1 MPEEITKLFYYLYCY
16 FLTNLKPFKIL
27 GNLAD
32 VLRGSKLSVRVRPP
46 LHKIPKLCGNF
57 GFPQNF
63 RIRNLFY
70 FIISTRI
77 LCTAQRVRLQKNESY
92 LHVFSKVFVC
102 FIRLLPDAYILKLK
116 YNRRKKEAYKPTNKQ
131 GNRNRSK
138 NKAIFE
144 LKTDLL
150 DC

>member
-16 FLTNLKPFKIL
+16 FLTNLKPCKIL

-32 VLRGSKLSVRVRPP
+32 VLRGSKLSIRVRPP

-70 FIISTRI
+70 LIIFTRI
-77 LCTAQRVRLQKNESY
+77 LCTAQRVRLQKNESS

-102 FIRLLPDAYILKLK
+102 FIRLFPDAYTLKLK
-116 YNRRKKEAYKPTNKQ
+116 YNRRKKEAYKTNQQTRKQ
-131 GNRNRSK
+131 KQIKKQSN
-138 NKAIFE
+138 
-144 LKTDLL
+144 L
-150 DC
+150 

>member
-1 MPEEITKLFYYLYCY
+1 MPEQITKVFYYLYCY

-32 VLRGSKLSVRVRPP
+32 VLRGSKLSICVRPP

-70 FIISTRI
+70 LIIFTRI
-77 LCTAQRVRLQKNESY
+77 LCTAQRVRLQKNESS

-102 FIRLLPDAYILKLK
+102 FIRLFPDAYTLKLK
-116 YNRRKKEAYKPTNKQ
+116 YNRRKKEAYKTNQQTRKQ
-131 GNRNRSK
+131 KQIKKQSN
-138 NKAIFE
+138 
-144 LKTDLL
+144 L
-150 DC
+150 

>member
-70 FIISTRI
+70 YFHTYFMH
-77 LCTAQRVRLQKNESY
+77 CTAC
-92 LHVFSKVFVC
+92 KVT
-102 FIRLLPDAYILKLK
+102 
-116 YNRRKKEAYKPTNKQ
+116 KK
-131 GNRNRSK
+131 
-138 NKAIFE
+138 
-144 LKTDLL
+144 
-150 DC
+150 

>member
-70 FIISTRI
+70 LITSTRI

-116 YNRRKKEAYKPTNKQ
+116 YNRRKKEAYKTNQQTRKQ
-131 GNRNRSK
+131 KQIKKQSN
-138 NKAIFE
+138 
-144 LKTDLL
+144 L
-150 DC
+150 